1 MIICLTGVDGSINAG
16 DYIAMMMMTMTA
28 TMMATTTMTLMIAEM
43 VFTPSAIGED
53 VVNVLKILLVVNV
66 VAVACLSFHRVART

>member
-1 MIICLTGVDGSINAG
+1 MGVDGSINAG
-16 DYIAMMMMTMTA
+16 DYIAMMMMMTMTA

-53 VVNVLKILLVVNV
+53 VVNVLKIWHVVYV
-66 VAVACLSFHRVART
+66 VAIACLSFHRIART

>member
-1 MIICLTGVDGSINAG
+1 MGVDGSINAG
-16 DYIAMMMMTMTA
+16 DYIAVIVMMMMTMTA
-28 TMMATTTMTLMIAEM
+28 TMMATTTMTLMIAVM

-53 VVNVLKILLVVNV
+53 VVNVLKIWHVVYV

>member
-16 DYIAMMMMTMTA
+16 DYIAMVMMTMTA

-53 VVNVLKILLVVNV
+53 VVNVLKILHVFDV

>member
-1 MIICLTGVDGSINAG
+1 MGVDGSINAG

-28 TMMATTTMTLMIAEM
+28 TMMATTTMTLMIAVM

-53 VVNVLKILLVVNV
+53 VVNVLKIWHVVMWW
-66 VAVACLSFHRVART
+66 LSPA